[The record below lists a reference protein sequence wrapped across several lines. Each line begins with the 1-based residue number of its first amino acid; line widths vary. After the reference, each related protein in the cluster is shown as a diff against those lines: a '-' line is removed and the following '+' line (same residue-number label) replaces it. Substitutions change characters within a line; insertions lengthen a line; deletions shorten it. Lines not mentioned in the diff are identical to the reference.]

1 MKVQTLFCFE
11 LSFLLKT
18 GFKLI
23 SICFKLTSAMVI
35 NILKVWWAKINKRC
49 YVAGECDTLAWM
61 GWMQEKNMII
71 RKSAEAFIYFS
82 SSPVRLLLEVGAL
95 SIKCSKTLNFS
106 KSVAA
111 RIAFRFKRCQSYS
124 GGAVWLSAF
133 FSAVLCQKVSGLCH
147 RVCVRV

>member
-23 SICFKLTSAMVI
+23 SICFKRTSVMVI
-35 NILKVWWAKINKRC
+35 NILKVWLAKINKCC
-49 YVAGECDTLAWM
+49 YIAGKCGTLAWM
-61 GWMQEKNMII
+61 GWMQEKNMFI

-95 SIKCSKTLNFS
+95 SIKCSKTLNFR
-106 KSVAA
+106 KSAA
-111 RIAFRFKRCQSYS
+111 ALFAFWFKRCQ
-124 GGAVWLSAF
+124 GEFGWRCF
-133 FSAVLCQKVSGLCH
+133 D
-147 RVCVRV
+147 